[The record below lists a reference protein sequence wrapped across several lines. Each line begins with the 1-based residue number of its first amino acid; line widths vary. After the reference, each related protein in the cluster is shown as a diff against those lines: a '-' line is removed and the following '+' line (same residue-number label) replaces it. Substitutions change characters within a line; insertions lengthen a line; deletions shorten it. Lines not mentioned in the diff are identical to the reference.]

1 MTDRELQ
8 KLNRREL
15 LELFRA
21 QARSCEAAKKR
32 LEELE
37 QENQTLKESLTRIGK
52 TMKEQRERE
61 EAVDAALAEKTAVLA
76 RPLVHYWQRGG
87 SITALSGDL
96 RHWDGTEA
104 IAERYRYFRDRGYTE
119 LLAPTF
125 RKFLYHYFLCLR
137 SLDTDSR
144 KGRERLAAVCRSA
157 EPLLGDKENRKNCT
171 AGEKLGLARPLLWKR
186 IHRLRR
192 AGQ

>member
-76 RPLVHYWQRGG
+76 EKDAALQRLERELAEAG
-87 SITALSGDL
+87 SGLADKGRLEEQVNLLFERFRQIKPVLQEKDRRLQAQEE
-96 RHWDGTEA
+96 R
-104 IAERYRYFRDRGYTE
+104 IAEQERTI
-119 LLAPTF
+119 
-125 RKFLYHYFLCLR
+125 R
-137 SLDTDSR
+137 SL
-144 KGRERLAAVCRSA
+144 RERLGGR
-157 EPLLGDKENRKNCT
+157 G
-171 AGEKLGLARPLLWKR
+171 
-186 IHRLRR
+186 
-192 AGQ
+192 

>member
-61 EAVDAALAEKTAVLA
+61 EAADAALAEKTAVLA
-76 RPLVHYWQRGG
+76 EKDAALQRLERELAEAGSGLADKGRLEEQVDLLFERFRQIRPILQEKDRQLQA
-87 SITALSGDL
+87 SED
-96 RHWDGTEA
+96 R
-104 IAERYRYFRDRGYTE
+104 IAEQERTI
-119 LLAPTF
+119 
-125 RKFLYHYFLCLR
+125 R
-137 SLDTDSR
+137 SL
-144 KGRERLAAVCRSA
+144 RERLGGR
-157 EPLLGDKENRKNCT
+157 G
-171 AGEKLGLARPLLWKR
+171 
-186 IHRLRR
+186 
-192 AGQ
+192 

>member
-76 RPLVHYWQRGG
+76 EKDAALQRLERELAEAG
-87 SITALSGDL
+87 SEQADKGRLEEQVNLLFERFRQIKPILQEKDRRLQASEE
-96 RHWDGTEA
+96 R
-104 IAERYRYFRDRGYTE
+104 IAEQERTI
-119 LLAPTF
+119 
-125 RKFLYHYFLCLR
+125 R
-137 SLDTDSR
+137 SL
-144 KGRERLAAVCRSA
+144 RERLGGR
-157 EPLLGDKENRKNCT
+157 G
-171 AGEKLGLARPLLWKR
+171 
-186 IHRLRR
+186 
-192 AGQ
+192 

>member
-76 RPLVHYWQRGG
+76 EKDAALQRLERELAEAG
-87 SITALSGDL
+87 SEQADKGRLEEQVNLLFGRFRQIKPVLQEKDRQL
-96 RHWDGTEA
+96 RASEER
-104 IAERYRYFRDRGYTE
+104 IAEQERTI
-119 LLAPTF
+119 
-125 RKFLYHYFLCLR
+125 R
-137 SLDTDSR
+137 SL
-144 KGRERLAAVCRSA
+144 RERLR
-157 EPLLGDKENRKNCT
+157 GR
-171 AGEKLGLARPLLWKR
+171 G
-186 IHRLRR
+186 
-192 AGQ
+192 

>member
-15 LELFRA
+15 VELFRA

-61 EAVDAALAEKTAVLA
+61 EAVEAALAEKTAVLA
-76 RPLVHYWQRGG
+76 EKDAALQRLERELAEAG
-87 SITALSGDL
+87 SAQADKGRLEEQVDL
-96 RHWDGTEA
+96 LFERFRQIKPILQEKDRRLQASEER
-104 IAERYRYFRDRGYTE
+104 IAEQERVI
-119 LLAPTF
+119 
-125 RKFLYHYFLCLR
+125 R
-137 SLDTDSR
+137 SL
-144 KGRERLAAVCRSA
+144 RERIGGR
-157 EPLLGDKENRKNCT
+157 G
-171 AGEKLGLARPLLWKR
+171 
-186 IHRLRR
+186 
-192 AGQ
+192 

>member
-76 RPLVHYWQRGG
+76 EKDAALQRLERELAEAG
-87 SITALSGDL
+87 SEQADKGRLEEQVDL
-96 RHWDGTEA
+96 LFERFRQIKPILQERDRRLRASEER
-104 IAERYRYFRDRGYTE
+104 IAEQERTI
-119 LLAPTF
+119 
-125 RKFLYHYFLCLR
+125 R
-137 SLDTDSR
+137 SL
-144 KGRERLAAVCRSA
+144 RERLGGR
-157 EPLLGDKENRKNCT
+157 G
-171 AGEKLGLARPLLWKR
+171 
-186 IHRLRR
+186 
-192 AGQ
+192 

>member
-76 RPLVHYWQRGG
+76 EKDAALQRLERELAEAG
-87 SITALSGDL
+87 SWLADKGRLEEQVNLLFERFRQIKPILQEKDRRLQASEE
-96 RHWDGTEA
+96 R
-104 IAERYRYFRDRGYTE
+104 IAEQERTI
-119 LLAPTF
+119 
-125 RKFLYHYFLCLR
+125 R
-137 SLDTDSR
+137 SL
-144 KGRERLAAVCRSA
+144 RERLGGR
-157 EPLLGDKENRKNCT
+157 G
-171 AGEKLGLARPLLWKR
+171 
-186 IHRLRR
+186 
-192 AGQ
+192 

>member
-15 LELFRA
+15 VELFRA
-21 QARSCEAAKKR
+21 QERSCEAAKKR

-76 RPLVHYWQRGG
+76 EKDAALQRLEREL
-87 SITALSGDL
+87 AEAASGQADKGRLEEQVDL
-96 RHWDGTEA
+96 LF
-104 IAERYRYFRDRGYTE
+104 ERFRQIKPILQERDRRLQAQEERITE
-119 LLAPTF
+119 QERTI
-125 RKFLYHYFLCLR
+125 R
-137 SLDTDSR
+137 SL
-144 KGRERLAAVCRSA
+144 RERLGGR
-157 EPLLGDKENRKNCT
+157 G
-171 AGEKLGLARPLLWKR
+171 
-186 IHRLRR
+186 
-192 AGQ
+192 

>member
-76 RPLVHYWQRGG
+76 EKDAALQRLERELAEAG
-87 SITALSGDL
+87 SEQADNGRLEEQVNLLFERFRQIKPVLQEKDRQL
-96 RHWDGTEA
+96 RASEER
-104 IAERYRYFRDRGYTE
+104 IAEQERTI
-119 LLAPTF
+119 
-125 RKFLYHYFLCLR
+125 R
-137 SLDTDSR
+137 SL
-144 KGRERLAAVCRSA
+144 RERLGGR
-157 EPLLGDKENRKNCT
+157 G
-171 AGEKLGLARPLLWKR
+171 
-186 IHRLRR
+186 
-192 AGQ
+192 

>member
-76 RPLVHYWQRGG
+76 EKDAALQRLERELAEAG
-87 SITALSGDL
+87 SEQADKGRLEEQVNLLFERFRQIKPILQEKDRRLQAQEE
-96 RHWDGTEA
+96 R
-104 IAERYRYFRDRGYTE
+104 IAEQERTI
-119 LLAPTF
+119 
-125 RKFLYHYFLCLR
+125 R
-137 SLDTDSR
+137 SL
-144 KGRERLAAVCRSA
+144 RERLR
-157 EPLLGDKENRKNCT
+157 GR
-171 AGEKLGLARPLLWKR
+171 G
-186 IHRLRR
+186 
-192 AGQ
+192 

>member
-15 LELFRA
+15 VELFRA
-21 QARSCEAAKKR
+21 QERSCEAAKKR

-76 RPLVHYWQRGG
+76 EKDAALQRLEREL
-87 SITALSGDL
+87 AEAASGQADKGRLEEQVDL
-96 RHWDGTEA
+96 LFERFRQIKPILQEKDRRLQAQEER
-104 IAERYRYFRDRGYTE
+104 IAEQERTI
-119 LLAPTF
+119 
-125 RKFLYHYFLCLR
+125 R
-137 SLDTDSR
+137 SL
-144 KGRERLAAVCRSA
+144 RERLGGR
-157 EPLLGDKENRKNCT
+157 G
-171 AGEKLGLARPLLWKR
+171 
-186 IHRLRR
+186 
-192 AGQ
+192 

>member
-52 TMKEQRERE
+52 TMKKQRERE

-76 RPLVHYWQRGG
+76 EKDAALQRLERELAEAG
-87 SITALSGDL
+87 SEQADKGRLEKQVNLLFERFRQIKPVLQEKDRQL
-96 RHWDGTEA
+96 RASEER
-104 IAERYRYFRDRGYTE
+104 IAEQERTI
-119 LLAPTF
+119 
-125 RKFLYHYFLCLR
+125 R
-137 SLDTDSR
+137 SL
-144 KGRERLAAVCRSA
+144 RERLR
-157 EPLLGDKENRKNCT
+157 GR
-171 AGEKLGLARPLLWKR
+171 G
-186 IHRLRR
+186 
-192 AGQ
+192 

>member
-15 LELFRA
+15 VELFRA

-61 EAVDAALAEKTAVLA
+61 EAVDAALAEKIAVLA
-76 RPLVHYWQRGG
+76 EKDAALQRLERELAEAGSGLADKGRLEEQVDLLFERFRQIRPILQEKDRQLQA
-87 SITALSGDL
+87 SED
-96 RHWDGTEA
+96 R
-104 IAERYRYFRDRGYTE
+104 IAEQERTI
-119 LLAPTF
+119 
-125 RKFLYHYFLCLR
+125 R
-137 SLDTDSR
+137 SL
-144 KGRERLAAVCRSA
+144 RERLGGR
-157 EPLLGDKENRKNCT
+157 G
-171 AGEKLGLARPLLWKR
+171 
-186 IHRLRR
+186 
-192 AGQ
+192 

>member
-15 LELFRA
+15 VELFRA
-21 QARSCEAAKKR
+21 QERSCEAAKKR

-76 RPLVHYWQRGG
+76 EKDAALQRLERELAEAGSEQADKGRLEEQVDLLFERFRQIRPILQEKDRQLQA
-87 SITALSGDL
+87 SED
-96 RHWDGTEA
+96 R
-104 IAERYRYFRDRGYTE
+104 IAEQERTI
-119 LLAPTF
+119 
-125 RKFLYHYFLCLR
+125 R
-137 SLDTDSR
+137 SL
-144 KGRERLAAVCRSA
+144 RERLGGR
-157 EPLLGDKENRKNCT
+157 G
-171 AGEKLGLARPLLWKR
+171 
-186 IHRLRR
+186 
-192 AGQ
+192 

>member
-15 LELFRA
+15 VELFRA

-76 RPLVHYWQRGG
+76 EKDAALQRLERELAEAG
-87 SITALSGDL
+87 SGQADKGRLEEQVDL
-96 RHWDGTEA
+96 LFERFRQIKPVLQEKDRQLRASEER
-104 IAERYRYFRDRGYTE
+104 IAEQERTI
-119 LLAPTF
+119 
-125 RKFLYHYFLCLR
+125 R
-137 SLDTDSR
+137 SL
-144 KGRERLAAVCRSA
+144 RERLGGR
-157 EPLLGDKENRKNCT
+157 G
-171 AGEKLGLARPLLWKR
+171 
-186 IHRLRR
+186 
-192 AGQ
+192 

>member
-8 KLNRREL
+8 KLSRREL

-76 RPLVHYWQRGG
+76 EKDAALQRLERELAEAG
-87 SITALSGDL
+87 SEQADKGRLEEQVNLLFERFRQIKPVLQEKDRQL
-96 RHWDGTEA
+96 RASEER
-104 IAERYRYFRDRGYTE
+104 IAEQERTI
-119 LLAPTF
+119 
-125 RKFLYHYFLCLR
+125 R
-137 SLDTDSR
+137 SL
-144 KGRERLAAVCRSA
+144 RERLR
-157 EPLLGDKENRKNCT
+157 GR
-171 AGEKLGLARPLLWKR
+171 G
-186 IHRLRR
+186 
-192 AGQ
+192 

>member
-76 RPLVHYWQRGG
+76 EKDAALQRLERELAEAG
-87 SITALSGDL
+87 SGLADKGRLEEQVNLLFERFRQIKPILQEKDRRLQAQEE
-96 RHWDGTEA
+96 R
-104 IAERYRYFRDRGYTE
+104 IAEQERTI
-119 LLAPTF
+119 
-125 RKFLYHYFLCLR
+125 R
-137 SLDTDSR
+137 SL
-144 KGRERLAAVCRSA
+144 RERLGGR
-157 EPLLGDKENRKNCT
+157 G
-171 AGEKLGLARPLLWKR
+171 
-186 IHRLRR
+186 
-192 AGQ
+192 

>member
-15 LELFRA
+15 VELFRA
-21 QARSCEAAKKR
+21 RERSCEAAKKR

-76 RPLVHYWQRGG
+76 EKDAALQRLERELAEAGSGLADKGRLEEQVDLLFERFRQIRPILQEKDRQLQA
-87 SITALSGDL
+87 SED
-96 RHWDGTEA
+96 R
-104 IAERYRYFRDRGYTE
+104 IAEQERTI
-119 LLAPTF
+119 
-125 RKFLYHYFLCLR
+125 R
-137 SLDTDSR
+137 SL
-144 KGRERLAAVCRSA
+144 RERLGGR
-157 EPLLGDKENRKNCT
+157 G
-171 AGEKLGLARPLLWKR
+171 
-186 IHRLRR
+186 
-192 AGQ
+192 

>member
-15 LELFRA
+15 VELFRA
-21 QARSCEAAKKR
+21 QERSCEAAKKR

-76 RPLVHYWQRGG
+76 EKDAALQRLERELAEAG
-87 SITALSGDL
+87 SGLADKGRLEEQVNLLFERFRQIKPVLQEKDRRLQAQEE
-96 RHWDGTEA
+96 R
-104 IAERYRYFRDRGYTE
+104 IAEQERTI
-119 LLAPTF
+119 
-125 RKFLYHYFLCLR
+125 R
-137 SLDTDSR
+137 SL
-144 KGRERLAAVCRSA
+144 RERLR
-157 EPLLGDKENRKNCT
+157 GR
-171 AGEKLGLARPLLWKR
+171 G
-186 IHRLRR
+186 
-192 AGQ
+192 

>member
-76 RPLVHYWQRGG
+76 EKDAALQRLERELAEAG
-87 SITALSGDL
+87 SGLADKGRLEEQVNLLFERFRQIKPILQEKDRRLQASEE
-96 RHWDGTEA
+96 R
-104 IAERYRYFRDRGYTE
+104 IAEQERTI
-119 LLAPTF
+119 
-125 RKFLYHYFLCLR
+125 R
-137 SLDTDSR
+137 SL
-144 KGRERLAAVCRSA
+144 RERLGGR
-157 EPLLGDKENRKNCT
+157 G
-171 AGEKLGLARPLLWKR
+171 
-186 IHRLRR
+186 
-192 AGQ
+192 

>member
-15 LELFRA
+15 LELLLA

-61 EAVDAALAEKTAVLA
+61 EAADAALAEKTAVLA
-76 RPLVHYWQRGG
+76 EKDAALQRLERELAEAGSGLADKGRLEEQVDLLFERFRQIRPILQEKDRQLQA
-87 SITALSGDL
+87 SED
-96 RHWDGTEA
+96 R
-104 IAERYRYFRDRGYTE
+104 IAEQERTI
-119 LLAPTF
+119 
-125 RKFLYHYFLCLR
+125 R
-137 SLDTDSR
+137 SL
-144 KGRERLAAVCRSA
+144 RERLGGR
-157 EPLLGDKENRKNCT
+157 G
-171 AGEKLGLARPLLWKR
+171 
-186 IHRLRR
+186 
-192 AGQ
+192 

>member
-76 RPLVHYWQRGG
+76 EKDAALQRLERERAEAASRQADKGR
-87 SITALSGDL
+87 LEEQVDL
-96 RHWDGTEA
+96 LFERFRQIKPILQERDRRLQAQEER
-104 IAERYRYFRDRGYTE
+104 IAEQERTI
-119 LLAPTF
+119 
-125 RKFLYHYFLCLR
+125 R
-137 SLDTDSR
+137 SL
-144 KGRERLAAVCRSA
+144 RERLGGR
-157 EPLLGDKENRKNCT
+157 G
-171 AGEKLGLARPLLWKR
+171 
-186 IHRLRR
+186 
-192 AGQ
+192 

>member
-15 LELFRA
+15 VELFRA
-21 QARSCEAAKKR
+21 RERSCEAAKKR

-76 RPLVHYWQRGG
+76 EKDAALQRLERELAEAG
-87 SITALSGDL
+87 SEQADKGRLEEQVDL
-96 RHWDGTEA
+96 LFERFRQIKPILQERDRRLRASEER
-104 IAERYRYFRDRGYTE
+104 IAEQERTI
-119 LLAPTF
+119 
-125 RKFLYHYFLCLR
+125 R
-137 SLDTDSR
+137 SL
-144 KGRERLAAVCRSA
+144 RERLR
-157 EPLLGDKENRKNCT
+157 GR
-171 AGEKLGLARPLLWKR
+171 G
-186 IHRLRR
+186 
-192 AGQ
+192 

>member
-61 EAVDAALAEKTAVLA
+61 EAADAALAEKTAVLA
-76 RPLVHYWQRGG
+76 EKDAALQRLERELAEAG
-87 SITALSGDL
+87 SGLADKGRLEEQVNLLFERFRQIKPILQEKDRRLQASED
-96 RHWDGTEA
+96 R
-104 IAERYRYFRDRGYTE
+104 IAEQERTI
-119 LLAPTF
+119 
-125 RKFLYHYFLCLR
+125 R
-137 SLDTDSR
+137 SL
-144 KGRERLAAVCRSA
+144 RERLGGR
-157 EPLLGDKENRKNCT
+157 G
-171 AGEKLGLARPLLWKR
+171 
-186 IHRLRR
+186 
-192 AGQ
+192 